1 MWQVMPIVFKY
12 SEMKWMKILWK
23 KDDNRNYTSS
33 ESYIIITYM
42 IYTLTV
48 PLAYIKFKVK
58 FVQMT
63 FKIALHST
71 YVL

>member
-1 MWQVMPIVFKY
+1 MTIGY
-12 SEMKWMKILWK
+12 II
-23 KDDNRNYTSS
+23 
-33 ESYIIITYM
+33 YIIITYM

-48 PLAYIKFKVK
+48 PGAYIKFKVK

-63 FKIALHST
+63 FKIAPHSV